1 MHVVAAVLELLSLG
15 PITLVRALDRTLVLP
30 LFCIYKSVPGVY
42 EGSPDWCTIE
52 VINPPTDLS

>member
-1 MHVVAAVLELLSLG
+1 MELLGLR

-52 VINPPTDLS
+52 VINHPLNPKP